1 MNNIRTHSEDPR
13 RFLERKQYTSVTSV
27 NGYDNLSDK
36 LCSGMKRV
44 KELPKNLF
52 SILYTTSV
60 PNSIKTYSLKN
71 PTGIA
76 SLKMMIFLNTKQDLW
91 NNTNS
96 TNNNK
101 LLLLLTKKLILL
113 DKNILLFEILTRFH
127 SLNTITIEMVI

>member
-13 RFLERKQYTSVTSV
+13 RFLERKQHTSVTSV

-52 SILYTTSV
+52 SILYTNKCAELNQNIFS
-60 PNSIKTYSLKN
+60 KK

-127 SLNTITIEMVI
+127 SLNTITIKMVI